1 MKPLL
6 TIAGLLFLMSCNQQN
21 EKTNTNKPEQEEV
34 VAEKQ
39 EDLKN
44 TTATIP
50 ELEELSLKEFPFVDS
65 TNFDNDDNK
74 GLKDADLL
82 KRIRFDV
89 EEVNLEQVR
98 LRYKLNYSPNY
109 YSVVLT
115 YPLGEHELITTLFN
129 INKRGKILDFLDIA
143 YDEIAESAFRK
154 ESLLKKNE
162 VVLTDW
168 NYMSEEPTKTVTR
181 YSINE
186 QGKFEEVGE

>member
-1 MKPLL
+1 
-6 TIAGLLFLMSCNQQN
+6 MSCNQQN

-39 EDLKN
+39 EEVKN
-44 TTATIP
+44 TNNTIP

-74 GLKDADLL
+74 GIKDADLL

-89 EEVNLEQVR
+89 EDVNLKQVR

-162 VVLTDW
+162 VILTDW

>member
-21 EKTNTNKPEQEEV
+21 EKTNTNKPEQDEV

>member
-6 TIAGLLFLMSCNQQN
+6 TIAVLLLLMSCNQQN
-21 EKTNTNKPEQEEV
+21 EKTNTNRPEQEEV

-44 TTATIP
+44 TTTTIP

-162 VVLTDW
+162 VILTDW

-181 YSINE
+181 YSITE

>member
-6 TIAGLLFLMSCNQQN
+6 TIVCLLLLVSCKQQN
-21 EKTNTNKPEQEEV
+21 EKTNTHKPEQEEV

-39 EDLKN
+39 EVVKN
-44 TTATIP
+44 TKTTIP

-82 KRIRFDV
+82 KRINFDV
-89 EEVNLEQVR
+89 EDVNLKQVR

-162 VVLTDW
+162 VILTDW

>member
-6 TIAGLLFLMSCNQQN
+6 TIACLLLLMSCNQQN
-21 EKTNTNKPEQEEV
+21 EKTNTNKPKQEEV

-39 EDLKN
+39 EEVKN
-44 TTATIP
+44 TNTTIP

-74 GLKDADLL
+74 GIKDADLL

-89 EEVNLEQVR
+89 EDVNLKQVR

-162 VVLTDW
+162 VILTDW

>member
-6 TIAGLLFLMSCNQQN
+6 TVACLLLLMSCNQQN
-21 EKTNTNKPEQEEV
+21 EKTNTNKPKQEEV
-34 VAEKQ
+34 VAEMQ
-39 EDLKN
+39 EEVKN
-44 TTATIP
+44 TNNTIP

-65 TNFDNDDNK
+65 TNFDNDDNQ
-74 GLKDADLL
+74 GIKDADLL

-89 EEVNLEQVR
+89 EDVNLKQVR

-162 VVLTDW
+162 VILTDW

>member
-6 TIAGLLFLMSCNQQN
+6 TIAGLLLLMSCNQQN
-21 EKTNTNKPEQEEV
+21 EKTNTNRPEQEEV

-44 TTATIP
+44 TTTTIP

-162 VVLTDW
+162 VILTDW

-181 YSINE
+181 YSITE

>member
-44 TTATIP
+44 TTTTIP

>member
-6 TIAGLLFLMSCNQQN
+6 TIACLLLLMSCNQQN
-21 EKTNTNKPEQEEV
+21 EKTNKPEQEEV

-39 EDLKN
+39 EEVKKTN
-44 TTATIP
+44 TTIP

-65 TNFDNDDNK
+65 TNFENDDNR
-74 GLKDADLL
+74 GIKDADLL
-82 KRIRFDV
+82 RRIHFDV
-89 EEVNLEQVR
+89 EDVNLKQVR

-109 YSVVLT
+109 YSIVLT

-162 VVLTDW
+162 VILTDW